1 MSAGESINTP
11 RRSGA
16 KISHRSL
23 EQIISVLSP
32 FALLLLWEILAH
44 VGVID
49 TRFFPPPSSIVHSLV
64 ATTKSGELLA
74 NTWISLQRLFWGFVV
89 GAIPALV
96 LGVAMGL
103 NRYVRA
109 VLEPLVTATYP
120 IPKSSILPLAL
131 LIFGLGEA
139 SKIFM
144 VALGVFFPVIINTL
158 AGVLEINPIYLDV
171 GKNFKASRWNTFR
184 TIAIP
189 GALPMIMTGLR
200 LGIGMGLVLIA
211 IAEMVG
217 AKSGLGYMIWNAW
230 ETFSVEQMY
239 VGLFVI
245 AIIGFLLTA
254 ILNAIE
260 RLVVPWRA
268 R

>member
-1 MSAGESINTP
+1 MSAGENTTAP
-11 RRSGA
+11 RRSGT
-16 KISHRSL
+16 KMSHRSI

-32 FALLLLWEILAH
+32 LALLLLWEILARA
-44 VGVID
+44 GVID
-49 TRFFPPPSSIVHSLV
+49 TRFFPAPSSIVQSLV
-64 ATTKSGELLA
+64 ATTKSGELSE

-200 LGIGMGLVLIA
+200 LGACIDCHRRDGRRQERTGLHDL
-211 IAEMVG
+211 
-217 AKSGLGYMIWNAW
+217 
-230 ETFSVEQMY
+230 
-239 VGLFVI
+239 
-245 AIIGFLLTA
+245 
-254 ILNAIE
+254 E
-260 RLVVPWRA
+260 RLGDVLG
-268 R
+268 